1 MPAAADRRMETT
13 PMTVPGPSLP
23 TGERILITGGAGF
36 IGSTFAARVIEQN
49 QVVAFDTFDRDAL
62 SQHPGLA
69 EHPNFAIVR
78 GSILEPGQL
87 QDAAK
92 GCTMVVHCAA
102 IAGVDTV
109 MNHPAQVMR
118 VNLIGTWNVLEAAA
132 ELPDLRRFVDFS
144 TSEVYGAHAWE
155 VSEASDAVVGAV
167 GEPRWTY
174 AVSKLA
180 AEHSTWT
187 FHREFGLPT
196 VTLRPFNV
204 YGPRQIGEGAVHRF
218 VRQALSGQEITV
230 HDDGNQLRSWC
241 YVDDFVDAL
250 LRCCTLDAA
259 VGHSF
264 NIGNPRATVT
274 TLHLAHEVLRA
285 AEVDVPIR
293 MQPWGKANVH
303 LRVPD
308 IAQSRAL
315 LGFEPQVDLAEG
327 LRRTIAWYRTLND
340 VGAVP

>member
-1 MPAAADRRMETT
+1 MTALPA
-13 PMTVPGPSLP
+13 L

-36 IGSTFAARVIEQN
+36 IGSTFAARIIEDN
-49 QVVAFDTFDRDAL
+49 TVVALDNFDRDAL
-62 SQHPGLA
+62 RHHPGLA
-69 EHPNFAIVR
+69 EHPNFETFR
-78 GSILEPGQL
+78 GSVLEPKHL
-87 QDAAK
+87 AEAIE
-92 GCTMVVHCAA
+92 GCTMLIHCAA

-109 MNHPAQVMR
+109 MNHPSKVMR
-118 VNLIGTWNVLEAAA
+118 VNLIGTWNTLQAAVNHGK
-132 ELPDLRRFVDFS
+132 LKRFVDFS

-155 VSEASDAVVGAV
+155 VTEASDTVVGAV

-204 YGPRQIGEGAVHRF
+204 YGPRQIGEGAIHRF
-218 VRQALSGQEITV
+218 VRQALSGQTITV
-230 HDDGNQLRSWC
+230 HDDGNQVRSWC

-250 LRCCTLDAA
+250 HRACVMDAA
-259 VGHSF
+259 IGHSF

-274 TLHLAHEVLRA
+274 TLHLAYAVLRA
-285 AEVDVPIR
+285 AQVEVPVEFV
-293 MQPWGKANVH
+293 PWGKANVH

-308 IAQSRAL
+308 IAGARRAL
-315 LGFEPQVDLAEG
+315 EYEPQIDLAEG
-327 LRRTIAWYRTLND
+327 LARTVSWYQELDD
-340 VGAVP
+340 VDRLP

>member
-1 MPAAADRRMETT
+1 MSTLPA
-13 PMTVPGPSLP
+13 L

-36 IGSTFAARVIEQN
+36 IGSTFAARIVEQN
-49 QVVAFDTFDRDAL
+49 TIVALDNFDRDAL
-62 SQHPGLA
+62 RHQPGLA
-69 EHPNFAIVR
+69 DHPNFEVCR
-78 GSILEPGQL
+78 GSILDPSDL
-87 QDAAK
+87 KAAID
-92 GCTMVVHCAA
+92 GCTMVIHCAA

-109 MNHPAQVMR
+109 MNHPSKVMR
-118 VNLIGTWNVLEAAA
+118 VNLIGTWNTLEAAA
-132 ELPDLRRFVDFS
+132 AHGKLKRFVDFS

-155 VSEASDAVVGAV
+155 VSEASDTVVGAV

-180 AEHSTWT
+180 AEHCTWT

-230 HDDGNQLRSWC
+230 HDDGNQVRSWC

-250 LRCCTLDAA
+250 HRACVMDGAI
-259 VGHSF
+259 GHSF

-274 TLHLAHEVLRA
+274 TLHLAYAVLRA
-285 AEVDVPIR
+285 AKTEVPVR
-293 MQPWGKANVH
+293 FVPWGKANVH

-308 IAQSRAL
+308 ISGARSTLA
-315 LGFEPQVDLAEG
+315 FEPQVDLADG
-327 LRRTIAWYRTLND
+327 LARTVGWYQELDD
-340 VGAVP
+340 VDRLP

>member
-1 MPAAADRRMETT
+1 MNDLT
-13 PMTVPGPSLP
+13 LP
-23 TGERILITGGAGF
+23 RGERILVTGGAGF
-36 IGSTFAARVIEQN
+36 IGSTFASRLVDHNTI
-49 QVVAFDTFDRDAL
+49 VALDTFDRDAL
-62 SQHPGLA
+62 RHHPDLA
-69 EHPNFAIVR
+69 EHPNFIVKK
-78 GSILEPGQL
+78 GSILEPDQIR
-87 QDAAK
+87 DAAD
-92 GCTMVVHCAA
+92 GCTMIVHCAA
-102 IAGVDTV
+102 VAGVDTV
-109 MNHPAQVMR
+109 MNHPARVMR

-132 ELPDLRRFVDFS
+132 QVPGLKRFIDFS

-155 VSEASDAVVGAV
+155 VGETSDAVVGAV

-230 HDDGNQLRSWC
+230 HDDGNQVRSWC

-250 LRCCTLDAA
+250 MRCCTQNDA
-259 VGHSF
+259 VGKSF

-274 TLHLAHEVLRA
+274 TLHLAQEVVRA
-285 AEVDVPIR
+285 AGADVPIR
-293 MQPWGKANVH
+293 FVPWGKANVH

-308 IAQSRAL
+308 ITQSREI
-315 LGFEPQVDLAEG
+315 LGFEPAVDLAEG
-327 LRRTIAWYRTLND
+327 LAKTIAWYRELDD
-340 VGAVP
+340 VGIVP

>member
-1 MPAAADRRMETT
+1 
-13 PMTVPGPSLP
+13 MTDPGSLLPS
-23 TGERILITGGAGF
+23 GERILVTGGAGF
-36 IGSTFAARVIEQN
+36 IGSTFASRVVHQN
-49 QVVAFDTFDRDAL
+49 TVVALDTFDRDAL
-62 SQHPGLA
+62 RHHPKLA
-69 EHPNFAIVR
+69 DHPNFEVVK
-78 GSILEPGQL
+78 GSILDPLQL
-87 QDAAK
+87 RAAAE

-109 MNHPAQVMR
+109 MNHPAKVMR
-118 VNLIGTWNVLEAAA
+118 VNLIGTWNVLEASAK
-132 ELPDLRRFVDFS
+132 LPGLKRFIDFS

-155 VSEASDAVVGAV
+155 VSEKSDATVGAV

-230 HDDGNQLRSWC
+230 HDDGNQVRSWC

-250 LRCCTLDAA
+250 LRCCVIDEA

-274 TLHLAHEVLRA
+274 TLHLAQEVLRA
-285 AEVDVPIR
+285 TGVDVPIR
-293 MQPWGKANVH
+293 FVPWGKANVH

-308 IAQSRAL
+308 IAQSRSQI
-315 LGFEPQVDLAEG
+315 GFEPRIDLAEG
-327 LRRTIAWYRTLND
+327 LAKTIAWYRELED
-340 VGAVP
+340 VGVVP

>member
-1 MPAAADRRMETT
+1 MNPPPMP
-13 PMTVPGPSLP
+13 S
-23 TGERILITGGAGF
+23 GERILVTGGAGF
-36 IGSTFAARVIEQN
+36 IGSTFAARIIDQN
-49 QVVAFDTFDRDAL
+49 TIVALDNFDRDAL
-62 SQHPGLA
+62 RYQPGLRD
-69 EHPNFAIVR
+69 HPNFEVVR
-78 GSILEPGQL
+78 GSILEPSDL
-87 QDAAK
+87 RSAID

-109 MNHPAQVMR
+109 MNHPSKVMR

-132 ELPDLRRFVDFS
+132 AHGKLKRFIDFS

-155 VSEASDAVVGAV
+155 VSESSDTVVGAV

-180 AEHSTWT
+180 SEHSTWS

-218 VRQALSGQEITV
+218 VRQALSDQEITV
-230 HDDGNQLRSWC
+230 HDDGNQVRSWC

-250 LRCCTLDAA
+250 LRACVLDDA
-259 VGHSF
+259 VGQSF

-274 TLHLAHEVLRA
+274 TLHLAYAVLRA
-285 AEVDVPIR
+285 VGREVPVR
-293 MQPWGKANVH
+293 FVPWGKANVH

-308 IAQSRAL
+308 ISNARSAL
-315 LGFEPQVDLAEG
+315 HFEPSVDLAEG
-327 LRRTIAWYRTLND
+327 LAKTVAWYRELDD
-340 VGAVP
+340 VDRLP

>member
-1 MPAAADRRMETT
+1 
-13 PMTVPGPSLP
+13 MTQPPLPS
-23 TGERILITGGAGF
+23 GERILVTGGAGF
-36 IGSTFAARVIEQN
+36 IGSTFASRIVDENTI
-49 QVVAFDTFDRDAL
+49 VAFDTFDRDAL
-62 SQHPGLA
+62 RYQPGLA
-69 EHPNFAIVR
+69 DHPNFHTVR
-78 GSILEPGQL
+78 GDILDPASLKE
-87 QDAAK
+87 AAE
-92 GCTMVVHCAA
+92 GCTMIVHCAA

-109 MNHPAQVMR
+109 MNHPAKVMR
-118 VNLIGTWNVLEAAA
+118 VNLVGTWNVLEAAA
-132 ELPDLRRFVDFS
+132 AVPGLKRFVDFS

-155 VSEASDAVVGAV
+155 VGEASDTVVGAV

-204 YGPRQIGEGAVHRF
+204 YGPRQIGEGAIHRF

-230 HDDGNQLRSWC
+230 HDDGNQVRSWC

-250 LRCCTLDAA
+250 LRACVLDEA

-274 TLHLAHEVLRA
+274 TLHLAQEVLRA
-285 AEVDVPIR
+285 AGVEVPIR
-293 MQPWGKANVH
+293 FVPWGKANVH

-308 IAQSRAL
+308 IAQARSL
-315 LGFEPQVDLAEG
+315 LSYEPTVDLAEG
-327 LRRTIAWYRTLND
+327 LAKTIGWYRELED
-340 VGAVP
+340 VGEVP

>member
-1 MPAAADRRMETT
+1 MSNPPAL
-13 PMTVPGPSLP
+13 S
-23 TGERILITGGAGF
+23 GERILITGGAGF
-36 IGSTFAARVIEQN
+36 IGSTFAARIVDDNTI
-49 QVVAFDTFDRDAL
+49 VALDTFERNAL
-62 SQHPGLA
+62 RHHPGLS
-69 EHPNFAIVR
+69 EHSNFTVFR
-78 GSILEPGQL
+78 GSILEPDDL
-87 QDAAK
+87 RRAID
-92 GCTMVVHCAA
+92 GCTMVIHCAA

-109 MNHPAQVMR
+109 MNHPSKVMR

-132 ELPDLRRFVDFS
+132 AHGKLKRFVDFS

-155 VSEASDAVVGAV
+155 VTETSDTVVGAV

-204 YGPRQIGEGAVHRF
+204 YGPRQIGEGAIHRF
-218 VRQALSGQEITV
+218 VRQAVSGQEITV
-230 HDDGNQLRSWC
+230 HDDGNQVRSWC

-250 LRCCTLDAA
+250 LRACVMDDA

-274 TLHLAHEVLRA
+274 TLHLAYAVLRA
-285 AEVDVPIR
+285 AGCDVPIR
-293 MQPWGKANVH
+293 FVPWGKANVH

-308 IAQSRAL
+308 IAFARSAL
-315 LGFEPQVDLAEG
+315 QFEPSVDLAAG
-327 LRRTIAWYRTLND
+327 LGKTVAWYRELD
-340 VGAVP
+340 HMDRLS

>member
-1 MPAAADRRMETT
+1 MTETI
-13 PMTVPGPSLP
+13 LP
-23 TGERILITGGAGF
+23 RGERILVTGGAGF
-36 IGSTFAARVIEQN
+36 IGSTFASRIIEEN
-49 QVVAFDTFDRDAL
+49 TVVALDTFDRDAL
-62 SQHPGLA
+62 RHHPGLA
-69 EHPNFAIVR
+69 EHPNFKVR
-78 GSILEPGQL
+78 NGSILEPKDL
-87 QDAAK
+87 ADASE

-109 MNHPAQVMR
+109 MNHPAKVMR
-118 VNLIGTWNVLEAAA
+118 VNLVGTWNVLEAAA
-132 ELPDLRRFVDFS
+132 KITGLKRFVDFS

-155 VSEASDAVVGAV
+155 VGEASDTVVGAV

-187 FHREFGLPT
+187 FHREYGLPT

-230 HDDGNQLRSWC
+230 HDDGNQVRSWC

-250 LRCCTLDAA
+250 LRACVMDEA

-274 TLHLAHEVLRA
+274 TLHLAQEVLRA
-285 AEVDVPIR
+285 AGVQVPIR
-293 MQPWGKANVH
+293 FVPWGKANVH

-308 IAQSRAL
+308 ISQSRGL
-315 LGFEPQVDLAEG
+315 LGYEPTVDLAEG
-327 LRRTIAWYRTLND
+327 LGKTIGWYRQLND
-340 VGAVP
+340 VGIVP